1 MKRQQGFTLIELVVV
16 IVILGILAVTAAP
29 KFMNLQGDARNASLQ
44 GLKGAIQGAAGIVY
58 GKAAIAGLEDTASTV
73 TPAPSVAVGTGKV
86 LTNYGYPTATTG
98 GIDNAVAGV
107 GSTNTDW
114 AVSTTDNVTITGNN
128 EVKGQLF
135 TFSQYKDNKDKAVT
149 ITIANDGK
157 VTTTQTAIPKNCFL
171 VYVPAVK
178 NDTAQ
183 VLMPTNACKD

>member
-58 GKAAIAGLEDTASTV
+58 GKAAIQGIEST
-73 TPAPSVAVGTGKV
+73 SGAVSAGTGTVDTKF
-86 LTNYGYPTATTG
+86 GYPTATTG

-114 AVSTTDNVTITGNN
+114 AVSSKDNVTITGNN
-128 EVKGQLF
+128 AVKGQLF
-135 TFSQYKDNKDKAVT
+135 TFSQYKDNKDKDVT
-149 ITIANDGK
+149 ITIADSK
-157 VTTTQTAIPKNCFL
+157 VTTAQTAIPKNCFL

-178 NDTAQ
+178 NGTAQ